1 MFLLELDSDF
11 QTLETEDSTT
21 RVKTCHKCGKGE
33 LKQRA
38 EMRFVHFYQFPIF
51 PLLPSKQTYCN
62 RCHKVFKRERLN
74 QNVFPAWQVAIKFIG
89 LVVLML
95 LAINSWTGY
104 LQEKEL
110 ETGYLQQPESFDVWI
125 INEAKL
131 LNEYTQN
138 DRFKVAQVVHTTD
151 DRVVVKEGLV
161 LYPSVSNVIKAI
173 RLDQLL
179 IYNYFSTDLSVYN
192 KSELLKLK
200 EQGIIYSAHRPEN
213 LSLFGGIVMRQ
224 PMPKP
229 FKRHNPNPLNQEA
242 ISLYQVGEYE
252 EAIELFEQAA
262 KQGSVWA
269 QYNLGDMYLQGKGVE
284 LDVEKAKHYFQQ
296 AANQGL
302 AKAKQALGALK

>member
-11 QTLETEDSTT
+11 QALDTEENTT
-21 RVKTCHKCGKGE
+21 HVKTCHKCGKGK

-51 PLLPSKQTYCN
+51 PLLPNKQTYCN
-62 RCHKVFKRERLN
+62 RCHKVFKRERLSK
-74 QNVFPAWQVAIKFIG
+74 NVFPTWQVAIKFIG

-95 LAINSWTGY
+95 LAIDSWTGY
-104 LQEKEL
+104 QKEKEL
-110 ETGYLQQPESFDVWI
+110 ETSYLLQPESFDVWI
-125 INEAKL
+125 INETKL
-131 LNEYTQN
+131 LNESTQS
-138 DRFKVAQVVHTTD
+138 DRFKVAQVVQVTD
-151 DRVVVKEGLV
+151 DKVIVKEGLV
-161 LYPSVSNVIKAI
+161 LYPSVSNAIKAI

-179 IYNYFSTDLSVYN
+179 IYNYFSTDLSVYD

-200 EQGIIYSAHRPEN
+200 QQDIIYSAHRPKN

-229 FKRHNPNPLNQEA
+229 FKRHSPNPLNQEA

-252 EAIELFEQAA
+252 GAIELFEQAA
-262 KQGSVWA
+262 KQGSAWA
-269 QYNLGDMYLQGKGVE
+269 QYNLGGIYLEGKGLEV
-284 LDVEKAKHYFQQ
+284 DVEKAQFYFQQ

-302 AKAKQALGALK
+302 SKAKQALSELE